1 MREYARQTVQNET
14 QTSEEVETLNTNVN
28 AIEEALSSYDGMAG
42 E

>member
-14 QTSEEVETLNTNVN
+14 QTSDEVETLNTNIN
-28 AIEEALSSYDGMAG
+28 TIEEALSSYNGIAG